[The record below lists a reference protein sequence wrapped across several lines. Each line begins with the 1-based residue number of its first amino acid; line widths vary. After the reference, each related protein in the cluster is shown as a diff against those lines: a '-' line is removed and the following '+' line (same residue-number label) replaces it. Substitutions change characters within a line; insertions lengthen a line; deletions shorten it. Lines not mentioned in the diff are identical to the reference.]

1 MASQAPP
8 ESPRNAY
15 ELIKMEL
22 LYYATG
28 MWEAEARMPSDEE
41 LQLEACRVIFA
52 SEGLSSREV
61 STQSWLRDLIMA
73 SDQIAAQAKFGR
85 LRSHA
90 ENLLST
96 LRINGK
102 DNLFEACP
110 LESQLQEFVRARRV
124 LGLTIM
130 DYELQEEACKI
141 VGLMEET
148 TTCPLNSVAD
158 WTVRL
163 INSSTSW
170 LSSFRQRTDSSLGGN
185 SQYAVID
192 SIDSGYR
199 NRSVDCY
206 QGRLHDIPQ
215 RHGYDGAVLARPQT
229 TVDTRP
235 LTLAASS
242 TSSHFVPHYRVSHG
256 GEEPSGL
263 LNDADPFRAS
273 AYFLNGTN
281 CYRELSRQLS
291 RYVFQTMSPNNPNQ
305 HVPTDEELQNQ
316 ARWILYDE

>member
-1 MASQAPP
+1 
-8 ESPRNAY
+8 
-15 ELIKMEL
+15 
-22 LYYATG
+22 
-28 MWEAEARMPSDEE
+28 MPSDEE